1 MSIKRNKPEE
11 IIQKLL
17 QMKVL
22 VGKVTSHQNTP
33 KDSPKSI
40 VPRCLGHTKGS
51 QVKRAIDSNT
61 GKCGRAPGQSS

>member
-22 VGKVTSHQNTP
+22 VGKVTSYQNTP
-33 KDSPKSI
+33 KDSPKI
-40 VPRCLGHTKGS
+40 H
-51 QVKRAIDSNT
+51 
-61 GKCGRAPGQSS
+61 SS